1 MTRDIRLFIEDILE
15 SISKVEE
22 YTKELTEE
30 EFLSNSQVQ
39 DAVIRRLEI
48 IGEAVKNIPEE
59 VRSKYPEVPWRKIAG
74 MRDFL
79 AHVYFGVNLKRA
91 WKVARE
97 DILETR
103 AQILRVKKDLAQ
115 E

>member
-22 YTKELTEE
+22 YTKEITEE

-59 VRSKYPEVPWRKIAG
+59 VRSRYPEVPWRKIAG

-97 DILETR
+97 DIFGTR